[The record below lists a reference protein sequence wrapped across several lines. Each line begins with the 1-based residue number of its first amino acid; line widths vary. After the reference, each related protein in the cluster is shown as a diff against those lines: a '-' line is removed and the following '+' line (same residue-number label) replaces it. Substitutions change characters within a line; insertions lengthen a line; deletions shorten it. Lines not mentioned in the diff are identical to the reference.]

1 VHALNTRNIG
11 LTGLLAAALLAAGC
25 SRQERKAEAASKP
38 PEPVGVKT
46 AIAEQRQLDKIVSV
60 TGSLLPDET
69 VTMSFEVQGRV
80 AAIYT
85 DFGQAVRKGQVLAEL
100 DKQELSFQVERSKAA
115 VAQALARL
123 GLDPAQENVTPETT
137 PATRQAAAQM
147 EDARNKYE
155 SAQKL
160 VKTGDISNERFVEI
174 EKSLHAR
181 QAAYEATRDDI
192 RTQIASV
199 RALQAEVKLAQ
210 KRLGDT
216 TIRAPFDGA
225 VAQKLVSPGQYIKD
239 NTPVLTLVK
248 NYPLRLRADIPENAS
263 GAVGLGTTLTFV
275 TDAIPGAQFNAVV
288 RQLNPTLDAKSRS
301 LTAEARLISN
311 DPRLRPGMF
320 VQVQLALAKGS
331 QVVVVPKQAIYN
343 IAGLNKLFIVRDG
356 KTVEQ
361 KISPGSEIDGWV
373 EVPAGQVNAGDKVA
387 VTSLQYLVGGSPV
400 KVLN

>member
-1 VHALNTRNIG
+1 MHALNTRNVG

-311 DPRLRPGMF
+311 DSRLRPGMF

-373 EVPAGQVNAGDKVA
+373 EVPAGQVNAGDKIA

>member
-1 VHALNTRNIG
+1 VVVA
-11 LTGLLAAALLAAGC
+11 AAALFVAGC
-25 SRQERKAEAASKP
+25 SRQERKAEAATKP
-38 PEPVGVKT
+38 PEPIAVKT
-46 AIAEQRQLDKIVSV
+46 STAELRQFDKIVSV

-80 AAIYT
+80 GAVYA
-85 DFGQAVRKGQVLAEL
+85 DFGQNVRKGQVLAEL
-100 DKQELSFQVERSKAA
+100 DMTELCYQVERTKAA
-115 VAQALARL
+115 VAQAVARL
-123 GLDPAQENVTPETT
+123 GLDPNQENVTPEST

-155 SAQKL
+155 NAEKL
-160 VKTGDISNERFVEI
+160 VKTGDISHERFVEI
-174 EKSLHAR
+174 EKAFHAR

-192 RTQIASV
+192 RTQAASV

-225 VAQKLVSPGQYIKD
+225 VTQKQVSAGQYIKD

-248 NYPLRLRADIPENAS
+248 NNPLRLRADIPETAA
-263 GAVGLGTTLTFV
+263 GVIQMGTTLTFT
-275 TDAIPGAQFNAVV
+275 TDAIPGATFNAVV
-288 RQLNPTLDAKSRS
+288 RQLNPALDAKSRS

-320 VQVQLALAKGS
+320 VQVQLVLAKGS

-343 IAGLNKLFIVRDG
+343 IAGLNKVFVIRDG
-356 KTVEQ
+356 KAIEQ
-361 KISPGSEIDGWV
+361 KISPGTENGGWV
-373 EVPAGQVNAGDKVA
+373 EVPREQITPGDRIA
-387 VTSLQYLVGGSPV
+387 LTSLPTLVGGMPV

>member
-1 VHALNTRNIG
+1 MHALNTRNVG